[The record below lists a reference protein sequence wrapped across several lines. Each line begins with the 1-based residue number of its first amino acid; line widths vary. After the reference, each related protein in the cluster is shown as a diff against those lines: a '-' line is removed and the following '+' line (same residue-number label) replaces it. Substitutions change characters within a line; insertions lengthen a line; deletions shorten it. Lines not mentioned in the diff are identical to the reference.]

1 MRRKKKDSGGS
12 LDSLLDT
19 ITTVVGILIILL
31 IVVQLGADSAVKR
44 IVEEKKQEDSKELME
59 LAMKQF
65 DEQER
70 ALQKEKEQLQ
80 LKQASQNK
88 EQQKLIQE
96 ISQLEKELASKKKDI
111 PPAPPKLQNLRQQKS
126 KLQKD
131 QQAVEVKVK
140 KVKGLLAKA
149 PKPTGQTLS
158 KEVSLPDPKPA
169 IPGSAPYR
177 FLCRNGKIF
186 PLNDVALQQMVASN
200 LAKAGVKPNNDKEY
214 DGKKFLS
221 VINGNKTGTNF
232 FSLVGRE
239 DKDKVIRFTVERK
252 DKAGE
257 DEAQSTKPG
266 SKYAKILSG
275 LSPQKNYLLF
285 EVFPDSFGVYLA
297 ARDLANQRKFP
308 AGWKPAHRGTDWW
321 SYDWGYRTLGRK
333 EYLASRPK
341 PPPKPNTS
349 KPAPPKKPA
358 NVLD

>member
-1 MRRKKKDSGGS
+1 MKRKRKDSGGS

-44 IVEEKKQEDSKELME
+44 IVEEKKEQDSRELME
-59 LAMKQF
+59 FAMKQF
-65 DEQER
+65 DEQEHT
-70 ALQKEKEQLQ
+70 LKKEKEELQ
-80 LKQASQNK
+80 FKQASQNK
-88 EQQKLIQE
+88 DQQKLIQE
-96 ISQLEKELASKKKDI
+96 IVQLEKKLTAMKKEI
-111 PPAPPKLQNLRQQKS
+111 PPSTSQVQNLRHEKS
-126 KLQKD
+126 KLQKEKD
-131 QQAVEVKVK
+131 SVEVKVK
-140 KVKGLLAKA
+140 KIKGLLVNA
-149 PKPTGQTLS
+149 PKPAGQTLS

-169 IPGSAPYR
+169 IAGSTPYR

-186 PLNDVALQQMVASN
+186 PLNDKALQGMVLTN
-200 LAKAGVKPNNDKEY
+200 LVKAAVKPNHEKEY

-221 VINGNKTGTNF
+221 VINGKKPSTSF
-232 FSLVGRE
+232 FTMVARE

-257 DEAQSTKPG
+257 NENQVTKPD
-266 SKYAKILSG
+266 SQYTKVLSG
-275 LSPQKNYLLF
+275 LSPQKNYLLY

-321 SYDWGYRTLGRK
+321 SFDWGYRTIGRK
-333 EYLASRPK
+333 VYLASRSK
-341 PPPKPNTS
+341 ASSKPNTG
-349 KPAPPKKPA
+349 KPTPPKRPA

>member
-1 MRRKKKDSGGS
+1 MKRKKKDSVGS

-44 IVEEKKQEDSKELME
+44 IVEEKKEEDSKELME
-59 LAMKQF
+59 FAMKQF
-65 DEQER
+65 DEQKHT
-70 ALQKEKEQLQ
+70 LQKEKEELQ
-80 LKQASQNK
+80 LRQASQNK

-96 ISQLEKELASKKKDI
+96 IAQLEKELTAKKKEI
-111 PPAPPKLQNLRQQKS
+111 PPSPPKLQNLRQEKS
-126 KLQKD
+126 KLQKE
-131 QQAVEVKVK
+131 QNSVEVKVK
-140 KVKGLLAKA
+140 KIKGLLVKA
-149 PKPTGQTLS
+149 PKPSGQTIS

-169 IPGSAPYR
+169 IAGSTPYR

-186 PLNDVALQQMVASN
+186 PLNDKALQGMVLTN
-200 LAKAGVKPNNDKEY
+200 LAKAAVKPNKDKEY

-221 VINGNKTGTNF
+221 VINGKKPSTSF
-232 FSLVGRE
+232 FTLVARE
-239 DKDKVIRFTVERK
+239 DKDKVIRFSMERK

-257 DEAQSTKPG
+257 NENQVINPVSQYNKV
-266 SKYAKILSG
+266 LSR
-275 LSPQKNYLLF
+275 LSPQKNYLLY

-341 PPPKPNTS
+341 TPPNPNEGKPVPPKR
-349 KPAPPKKPA
+349 PA

>member
-1 MRRKKKDSGGS
+1 MKRKKKDSGGS

-44 IVEEKKQEDSKELME
+44 IVEEKKEEDSKELME
-59 LAMKQF
+59 FAMKQF
-65 DEQER
+65 DEQKYT
-70 ALQKEKEQLQ
+70 LQKEKEELQ
-80 LKQASQNK
+80 LKQASQDK

-96 ISQLEKELASKKKDI
+96 IAQLEKELTAKKKEI
-111 PPAPPKLQNLRQQKS
+111 PPSPAKLQNLRQEKS
-126 KLQKD
+126 KLQKE
-131 QQAVEVKVK
+131 QNSVEVKVK
-140 KVKGLLAKA
+140 KIKGLLVKV
-149 PKPTGQTLS
+149 PKPSGQTIS

-169 IPGSAPYR
+169 IAGSTPYR

-186 PLNDVALQQMVASN
+186 PLNDKALQGMVLAN
-200 LAKAGVKPNNDKEY
+200 LAKAAVKPNKDKEY

-221 VINGNKTGTNF
+221 VINGKKPSTSF
-232 FSLVGRE
+232 FTLVARE
-239 DKDKVIRFTVERK
+239 DKDKVIRFSMERK

-257 DEAQSTKPG
+257 NENQVIKPSSQYTK
-266 SKYAKILSG
+266 LLTV
-275 LSPQKNYLLF
+275 LSPQKNYLLY

-341 PPPKPNTS
+341 PSPNPNTGKPVPPKSPV
-349 KPAPPKKPA
+349 

>member
-1 MRRKKKDSGGS
+1 MKRRKKDSGGS

-31 IVVQLGADSAVKR
+31 IVVQLGADSAVQR
-44 IVEEKKQEDSKELME
+44 IVEVKKKEDAKELMDM
-59 LAMKQF
+59 AMNQF
-65 DEQER
+65 DEQQR
-70 ALQKEKEQLQ
+70 ALQQEKERLQ
-80 LKQASQNK
+80 FKQASQNK
-88 EQQKLIQE
+88 DQQKLIEE
-96 ISQLEKELASKKKDI
+96 IAQLEKKLASKKKEI
-111 PPAPPKLQNLRQQKS
+111 PTASPSLQKLSQEKN

-131 QQAVEVKVK
+131 QQAVEVKVR

-149 PKPTGQTLS
+149 PKPSNQSLS

-169 IPGSAPYR
+169 IPGSKPYR

-186 PLNDVALQQMVASN
+186 PLNDEALKKMVSTS
-200 LAKAGVKPNNDKEY
+200 LEISKLKPNKDKEY

-221 VINGNKTGTNF
+221 VINGKKPSTNF
-232 FSLVGRE
+232 FTLIARE
-239 DKDKVIRFTVERK
+239 DKDKVIRFTMERT

-257 DEAQSTKPG
+257 DEAQATKP
-266 SKYAKILSG
+266 SSQYAKILSS
-275 LSPQKNYLLF
+275 LSPQKNYLLY

-341 PPPKPNTS
+341 PPPKPSTG